1 MPGSLTRVSKYICI
15 CTHVHVHTAAHT
27 ICVCVYLATVVSLI
41 SFYLIL
47 YNYNRKWGST
57 EGRWQLAEAH
67 NEIEHIVL
75 ILK

>member
-1 MPGSLTRVSKYICI
+1 MYTRACAHSRA
-15 CTHVHVHTAAHT
+15 HHT
-27 ICVCVYLATVVSLI
+27 CVCVYLATVVSLI

-47 YNYNRKWGST
+47 YNYNRKRGST